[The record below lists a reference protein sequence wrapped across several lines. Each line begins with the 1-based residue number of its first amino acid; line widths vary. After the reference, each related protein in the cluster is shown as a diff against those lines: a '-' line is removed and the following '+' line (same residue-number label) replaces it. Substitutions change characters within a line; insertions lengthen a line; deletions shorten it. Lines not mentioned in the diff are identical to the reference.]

1 MDISDSNF
9 GEVARDFL
17 ARRGIDPDDAPE
29 PEPFSLADHLT
40 ASTNATLDLMLP
52 PRFRQTEPDHPR
64 VRQWIADYLRNP
76 QTCPGLVLKG
86 PVGSGKTHTA
96 LGALRVIALGTARR
110 GRRITY
116 LATTH
121 PDFNRAMRPQPD
133 DGHNRTLEDMQTVD
147 LLVFDDLGAGKL
159 TDWGDDTLH
168 RLIDTR
174 WAYNRATIV
183 TTNLTSKEF
192 GEAIDERVVSRL
204 STCVQVPLV
213 DGDRRRG
220 GAR

>member
-1 MDISDSNF
+1 MDISNSNF
-9 GEVARDFL
+9 GEFARDHL
-17 ARRGIDPDDAPE
+17 ARRGIDPDRIPE
-29 PEPFSLADHLT
+29 PERFSLANHLT
-40 ASTNATLDLMLP
+40 ANTDATLDLLLP
-52 PRFRQTEPDHPR
+52 PRFRHAEPDHPK
-64 VRQWIADYLRNP
+64 VCQWIADYLRDP
-76 QTCPGLVLKG
+76 QNCPGLILKG
-86 PVGSGKTHTA
+86 PVGSGKTHHA
-96 LGALRVIALGTARR
+96 LGALRAVALGAAGL
-110 GRRITY
+110 GRRMTY

-192 GEAIDERVVSRL
+192 AEIIDERVVSRL
-204 STCVQVPLV
+204 SSSVQVPLV

-220 GAR
+220 AR